1 VNEELETIWKE
12 AVVAYSGE
20 VIQHVLGGKGETTKI
35 HSDYGKFSVWDSNPA
50 LRIRNGSGDHSTE
63 ISGNWGQRVRV

>member
-35 HSDYGKFSVWDSNPA
+35 HSDYGKFSV
-50 LRIRNGSGDHSTE
+50 
-63 ISGNWGQRVRV
+63 